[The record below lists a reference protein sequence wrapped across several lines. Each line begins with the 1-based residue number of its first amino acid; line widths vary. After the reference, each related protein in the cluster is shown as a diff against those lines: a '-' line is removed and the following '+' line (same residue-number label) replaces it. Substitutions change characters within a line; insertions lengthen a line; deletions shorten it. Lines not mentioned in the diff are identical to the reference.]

1 MRVYEAAKKLNIK
14 SSILI
19 QRLRNLGLDIKSNFS
34 TVSDDVIEKLEHKET
49 PPKTTETK
57 DQIQK
62 QKKIKIEEK
71 PPIEEK
77 RKEKQPEFIS
87 AKKKKLIE
95 ASLPQKLKG
104 KKKHYKKTS
113 KDEQEEQLSK
123 IQIGKNTTVFE
134 FAAMLNVDFS
144 EIIQKLFSLGVM
156 VRKNDFIDLDA
167 AKIIA
172 QDYGVEVEEK
182 TLEKTIMEEVE
193 ALDDQKDLQPR
204 SPIVT
209 VMGHVDHG
217 KTSILDAIRH
227 THVVSKESGGI
238 TQHIGAYSVNYNGKQ
253 ITFLDTPGHEAFTE
267 MRARGAL
274 LTDIVVLVVAADD
287 GVMPQTIEAI
297 NHAKAANVPIVVAI
311 NKIDKPNANPDKVKQ
326 ELSHHKIMPEEW
338 GGENLFVNVSAKK
351 NIGIDDLLESIL
363 LQAEVME
370 LKANPNKRA
379 KGIVIEARLD
389 KQRGPVCDVVIQE
402 GTLNLGDSIVAGT
415 AYGKAKVLIDDKG
428 KRIKKATVSMP
439 VEILGLHEVPEA
451 GDVLFVVKDEKIAK
465 SIAEERKEKYK
476 ASIQKKTTV
485 SLETVFKNLSLGQ
498 IKELPILIKAD
509 VFGSIEAISSSVQK
523 ISTQEVAVKII
534 HSGIGEITRSD
545 VNLASVSNAIIIGF
559 NVRPS
564 NDALRLANDLKVEI
578 RTYKIIYDIIE
589 DIKKA
594 LSGLLSPTIEEE
606 ILGRA
611 DVREVFSVPKI
622 GNIAGCYVTYGKVT
636 RNSKIRVIRN
646 GVIIFE
652 GSIASLKRF
661 KDDVNEVA
669 SGFECG
675 IRIDK
680 FNEINVG
687 DQLESYILKEIQKTL

>member
-14 SSILI
+14 SSVLI
-19 QRLRNLGLDIKSNFS
+19 QRLRNLGFDIKSNFS
-34 TVSDDVIEKLEHKET
+34 TVPNDAIEKLESKEK
-49 PPKTTETK
+49 PPKTIEK
-57 DQIQK
+57 KVGSEIQK
-62 QKKIKIEEK
+62 KSQIEEK
-71 PPIEEK
+71 PKFESK
-77 RKEKQPEFIS
+77 KEKQSEFIS
-87 AKKKKLIE
+87 VKKKELIE

-104 KKKHYKKTS
+104 KKKHYKKS
-113 KDEQEEQLSK
+113 IKEGQEEQLSV
-123 IQIGKNTTVFE
+123 IEIGKNTTVFE
-134 FAAMLNVDFS
+134 FATLLNVDFS
-144 EIIQKLFSLGVM
+144 EIIQKLFSLGIM
-156 VRKNDFIDLDA
+156 VRKNDFIDIDA

-172 QDYGVEVEEK
+172 QEYGVEVEEK
-182 TLEKTIMEEVE
+182 TLEKTIMEEIE
-193 ALDDQKDLQPR
+193 SKDDEKDLQPR
-204 SPIVT
+204 PPIVT

-227 THVVSKESGGI
+227 THVVAKESGGI
-238 TQHIGAYSVNYNGKQ
+238 TQHIGAYSVNYNGKS

-311 NKIDKPNANPDKVKQ
+311 NKIDKPNANPDRVKQ
-326 ELSHHKIMPEEW
+326 ELSQHNIIPEEW

-363 LQAEVME
+363 LQAEIME

-379 KGIVIEARLD
+379 KGIVIEAKLD
-389 KQRGPVCDVVIQE
+389 KQRGPICDVVIQE
-402 GTLNLGDSIVAGT
+402 GTLNLGDSIVAGI
-415 AYGKAKVLIDDKG
+415 AYGKAKVLVDDKG

-451 GDVLFVVKDEKIAK
+451 GDVLFAVKDEKIAK
-465 SIAEERKEKYK
+465 SIFEERKEKYK
-476 ASIQKKTTV
+476 ASIVKKSAV
-485 SLETVFKNLSLGQ
+485 SLETVFESLSTGQ

-509 VFGSIEAISSSVQK
+509 VFGSVEAISASVQK

-534 HSGIGEITRSD
+534 HSGVGEITKSD

-564 NDALRLANDLKVEI
+564 NDALRLASDLKVEI

-594 LSGLLSPTIEEE
+594 LTGLLSPTIEEE

-622 GNIAGCYVTYGKVT
+622 GNVAGCYVTYGKVT

-661 KDDVNEVA
+661 KDDVSEVA
-669 SGFECG
+669 SGYECG

-680 FNEINVG
+680 FNDINIG
-687 DQLESYILKEIQKTL
+687 DQFESYILKEVQKTL

>member
-14 SSILI
+14 SSVLI

-34 TVSDDVIEKLEHKET
+34 TVPDDTIEKLESKEK
-49 PPKTTETK
+49 PPKAIEK
-57 DQIQK
+57 KEEPQK
-62 QKKIKIEEK
+62 QKKNKSEEK
-71 PPIEEK
+71 PKDKPK
-77 RKEKQPEFIS
+77 DKQPEFIS
-87 AKKKKLIE
+87 VKKKELIE

-104 KKKHYKKTS
+104 KKKHYKKS
-113 KDEQEEQLSK
+113 VKEGQEEQLSV
-123 IQIGKNTTVFE
+123 IEIGKNTTVFE
-134 FAAMLNVDFS
+134 FATLLNVDFS
-144 EIIQKLFSLGVM
+144 EIIQKLFSLGIM
-156 VRKNDFIDLDA
+156 VRKNDFIDIDA
-167 AKIIA
+167 ARIIA
-172 QDYGVEVEEK
+172 QEYSVEVEEA
-182 TLEKTIMEEVE
+182 TLEKTLMEEIE
-193 ALDDQKDLQPR
+193 SEDDENDLQPR
-204 SPIVT
+204 PPIVT

-227 THVVSKESGGI
+227 THVVAKESGGI
-238 TQHIGAYSVNYNGKQ
+238 TQHIGAYSVNYNGKF

-287 GVMPQTIEAI
+287 GVMPQTVEAI

-311 NKIDKPNANPDKVKQ
+311 NKIDKPNANPDRVKQ
-326 ELSHHKIMPEEW
+326 ELSQHKIIPEEW

-363 LQAEVME
+363 LQAEIME

-379 KGIVIEARLD
+379 KGIVIEAKLD

-402 GTLNLGDSIVAGT
+402 GTLNLGDSIVAGI
-415 AYGKAKVLIDDKG
+415 AYGKAKVLVDDKG

-439 VEILGLHEVPEA
+439 VEILGLHDVPEA
-451 GDVLFVVKDEKIAK
+451 GDVLFSVKDEKIAK
-465 SIAEERKEKYK
+465 SIFEERKEKYK
-476 ASIQKKTTV
+476 ASIAKKSAV
-485 SLETVFKNLSLGQ
+485 SLETVFESLSTGQ
-498 IKELPILIKAD
+498 IKELPILIKTD
-509 VFGSIEAISSSVQK
+509 VFGSVEAISASVQK

-534 HSGIGEITRSD
+534 HSGVGEISKSD

-564 NDALRLANDLKVEI
+564 NDALKLASDLKVEI

-594 LSGLLSPTIEEE
+594 LTGLLSPTIEEE

-622 GNIAGCYVTYGKVT
+622 GNVAGCYVTYGKVT

-661 KDDVNEVA
+661 KDDVSEVA
-669 SGFECG
+669 SGYECG

-680 FNEINVG
+680 FNDINTG
-687 DQLESYILKEIQKTL
+687 DQFESYILKEVQKTL

>member
-49 PPKTTETK
+49 LPKTTETK
-57 DQIQK
+57 DQIPK

-77 RKEKQPEFIS
+77 RKEKQPEFMS
-87 AKKKKLIE
+87 AKKKELIE

-104 KKKHYKKTS
+104 KKKHYKKTF
-113 KDEQEEQLSK
+113 KDEQEEELNK

-182 TLEKTIMEEVE
+182 TLEKTIMEEFE
-193 ALDDQKDLQPR
+193 APDDQKDLQPR
-204 SPIVT
+204 PPIVT

-227 THVVSKESGGI
+227 THVVAKESGGI

-351 NIGIDDLLESIL
+351 NIGIDDLLENIL
-363 LQAEVME
+363 LQAEIME

-476 ASIQKKTTV
+476 ASAQKKVTV
-485 SLETVFKNLSLGQ
+485 SLETVFKNLSSGQ

-564 NDALRLANDLKVEI
+564 NDALKLANDLKVEI

-611 DVREVFSVPKI
+611 DIREVFSVPKV
-622 GNIAGCYVTYGKVT
+622 GNIAGCYVTYGKIT

-646 GVIIFE
+646 GVIIYE

-680 FNEINVG
+680 FNEVNVG

>member
-14 SSILI
+14 SSVLL

-34 TVSDDVIEKLEHKET
+34 TVPDDVIEKLEHKET
-49 PPKTTETK
+49 PPKVTETK
-57 DQIQK
+57 VQTQK
-62 QKKIKIEEK
+62 QKKIITEES
-71 PPIEEK
+71 ITRGEK

-87 AKKKKLIE
+87 AKKKELIE
-95 ASLPQKLKG
+95 AALPQKLKG
-104 KKKHYKKTS
+104 KKKHYKKTY
-113 KDEQEEQLSK
+113 KEEQEEQVRK
-123 IQIGKNTTVFE
+123 IQISKNTTVFE
-134 FAAMLNVDFS
+134 FAAMLDVDFS
-144 EIIQKLFSLGVM
+144 EIIQKLFSLGLM
-156 VRKNDFIDLDA
+156 VRKNDVIDLDA

-182 TLEKTIMEEVE
+182 TLEKTIMEEAE
-193 ALDDQKDLQPR
+193 ALDDPKDLQPR
-204 SPIVT
+204 PPIVT

-227 THVVSKESGGI
+227 THVVAKESGGI

-326 ELSHHKIMPEEW
+326 ELSHHNIIPEEW

-363 LQAEVME
+363 LQAEIME

-476 ASIQKKTTV
+476 ASMQKKTAI
-485 SLETVFKNLSLGQ
+485 SLETVFKNLSSGQ

-509 VFGSIEAISSSVQK
+509 VFGSIEAISASVQK

-534 HSGIGEITRSD
+534 HSGIGEITKSD

-564 NDALRLANDLKVEI
+564 NDALKLANDLKVEI

-594 LSGLLSPTIEEE
+594 LSGLLSPTFEEE

-611 DVREVFSVPKI
+611 DVREVFSIPKV
-622 GNIAGCYVTYGKVT
+622 GNVAGCYVTYGKIT

-646 GVIIFE
+646 GVIVFE

>member
-19 QRLRNLGLDIKSNFS
+19 QRLRNLGLDVKSNFS
-34 TVSDDVIEKLEHKET
+34 TVPDDVIEKLEHKET

-71 PPIEEK
+71 SPIEEK

-87 AKKKKLIE
+87 AKKKELIE

-182 TLEKTIMEEVE
+182 TLEKTIMEEDE
-193 ALDDQKDLQPR
+193 ALDDKKDLQPR
-204 SPIVT
+204 PPIVT

-326 ELSHHKIMPEEW
+326 KLSHHKIIPEEW

-363 LQAEVME
+363 LQAEIME

-687 DQLESYILKEIQKTL
+687 DQLESYILKEVQKTL